1 MGVFMLGTIHTGKFR
16 QIAYMTILTVGA
28 FVMSIIDLDTVAYG
42 QAAKAK
48 GRSGAVREKHLSRE
62 KTMKTR
68 DATKLDFDAADIG
81 GNRKAPMGSFLN
93 QNKADKE
100 YDFVK
105 IRLRWVPEMVQSSA
119 SLDSGKAR

>member
-1 MGVFMLGTIHTGKFR
+1 MLKIFPMQMLQLVIGSAWLVVLSLCLGLGEEASA
-16 QIAYMTILTVGA
+16 Q
-28 FVMSIIDLDTVAYG
+28 S
-42 QAAKAK
+42 KAK
-48 GRSGAVREKHLSRE
+48 GRAGVTREKHISRE
-62 KTMKTR
+62 KTMKSR
-68 DATKLDFDAADIG
+68 DTTKLDFDAADIG

-119 SLDSGKAR
+119 SLDSGKSR

>member
-1 MGVFMLGTIHTGKFR
+1 MIFVT
-16 QIAYMTILTVGA
+16 AGA
-28 FVMSIIDLDTVAYG
+28 LLLSFLHLDSTAYG
-42 QAAKAK
+42 QGAAKSKA
-48 GRSGAVREKHLSRE
+48 RSGVVREKHLSRE
-62 KTMKTR
+62 KTIKSR

-119 SLDSGKAR
+119 SLDSGKSR